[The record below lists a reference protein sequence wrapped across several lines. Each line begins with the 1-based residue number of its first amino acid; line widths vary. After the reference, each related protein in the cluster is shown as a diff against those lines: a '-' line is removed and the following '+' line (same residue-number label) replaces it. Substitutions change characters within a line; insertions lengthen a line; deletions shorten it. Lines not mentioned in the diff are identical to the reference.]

1 MITEVEIGKLEAL
14 VKEFPA
20 KLEDFVFDEELEK
33 IKENPTRYQNLY
45 TRLICPLHKRKVSP
59 LIQFRINLL
68 TYLSFFL
75 FSVKPWSFNA

>member
-33 IKENPTRYQNLY
+33 IKENPARYQNLY
-45 TRLICPLHKRKVSP
+45 TRLICPLHNRKVSS
-59 LIQFRINLL
+59 LIQYRISLF
-68 TYLSFFL
+68 TYLSFL
-75 FSVKPWSFNA
+75 I